1 MSLGKSPAEKQADR
15 YAYRRGTHTDK
26 NQAFRLAGKIF
37 ADSDFRAE
45 KNKEI

>member
-1 MSLGKSPAEKQADR
+1 MSLGKSPAERKADS

-37 ADSDFRAE
+37 ADADLGLKRKE
-45 KNKEI
+45 K